1 MKDVQEMVHK
11 MAQQK
16 KCEKIRLAAAM
27 VWCH

>member
-16 KCEKIRLAAAM
+16 ECEKIGLEARM